1 MPLENVF
8 IHTDSA
14 VLLFQ
19 IASDAKNLK
28 QYVANRIKK
37 IQASGLHIL
46 FVNGNNNPSDLVT
59 KEKSISTH
67 VNNPFWLSGPIF
79 LTHKT
84 EKIVED
90 GNIKH
95 LLNEKLEDN
104 EAHQAIQKEQLTKT
118 IQTLNT
124 SIKNAKHKNSSTQKS

>member
-1 MPLENVF
+1 MENVF

-14 VLLFQ
+14 VVMFW

-28 QYVANRIKK
+28 PYVANRIKK

-46 FVNGNNNPSDLVT
+46 FVNGNNSPSDLVT

-67 VNNPFWLSGPIF
+67 VNNPLWLSGPIF

-84 EKIVED
+84 EKIVKE
-90 GNIKH
+90 GNIKY
-95 LLNEKLEDN
+95 LLNEKLKDD
-104 EAHQAIQKEQLTKT
+104 EAHQAIKKEQL
-118 IQTLNT
+118 
-124 SIKNAKHKNSSTQKS
+124 